1 MPVTRAVC
9 RTTRGQYTTEGTMP
23 GVNRIDR
30 ERVMQLLRQGSTPKQ
45 VCLRLGINKDSVLR
59 IAREAREGK
68 A

>member
-1 MPVTRAVC
+1 
-9 RTTRGQYTTEGTMP
+9 MP

-30 ERVMQLLRQGSTPKQ
+30 ERVMQLLRQGSTPRQ

>member
-1 MPVTRAVC
+1 
-9 RTTRGQYTTEGTMP
+9 MP

-59 IAREAREGK
+59 IAREGKEGK
-68 A
+68 SHGRQEETRHHGDRARIEGGG